1 MPKKTP
7 PKEISIYDLF
17 AYQRRMRKRQ
27 ARREWWGQNWDKVLM
42 AVLALLAVVVPLI
55 IAA

>member
-1 MPKKTP
+1 MSKKPTPKK
-7 PKEISIYDLF
+7 ISIYDLF

-27 ARREWWGQNWDKVLM
+27 ARREWWGRNWDKVLM
-42 AVLALLAVVVPLI
+42 AVLALLAAVVPLI